1 MFITEN
7 PTANS
12 MSPVG
17 DQKNVKT
24 DSRAAESSKSEK
36 AREAIEKFESLFLSM
51 MIKELRE
58 SGSGEGFFPGDHSDT
73 MGGMFDMYMGDHL
86 AASTDIGLN
95 RLFDSAAGLKQLEE
109 FAGRNAG
116 SGKIQQGIEEYR
128 NEQSR
133 AGIGQLTVGP

>member
-7 PTANS
+7 PTAFPLS
-12 MSPVG
+12 LAG
-17 DQKNVKT
+17 EEKNVKT
-24 DSRAAESSKSEK
+24 DRPSAESSKSEK

-51 MIKELRE
+51 MIKELRQSD
-58 SGSGEGFFPGDHSDT
+58 SGDGFFPGDHSDT

-95 RLFDSAAGLKQLEE
+95 RLFESAAGLKQLEE
-109 FAGRNAG
+109 FAGSHAG

>member
-7 PTANS
+7 PTAFPLS
-12 MSPVG
+12 SAG
-17 DQKNVKT
+17 EGKNVKT
-24 DSRAAESSKSEK
+24 DSRTAESSKSEK

-51 MIKELRE
+51 MIKELRQ

-73 MGGMFDMYMGDHL
+73 MGGLFDMHMGDHL

-109 FAGRNAG
+109 FAGKNAG